1 MAKWLREWD
10 GMWRKGPRLNGT
22 NWKTRDGSQVIVG
35 QWFSVQPFMPEQ
47 ISWPLRQML
56 YSHSVHSEN
65 TWTLVATWDNGR
77 KLYMMTL
84 FTSSPETDLDSR
96 AENGKRSIAD
106 LIKAVSLWIAV
117 CLLLPF
123 PRRNGRYQ
131 VHLPDSSDL
140 LKHCIKTS
148 RNGDNS

>member
-1 MAKWLREWD
+1 
-10 GMWRKGPRLNGT
+10 
-22 NWKTRDGSQVIVG
+22 
-35 QWFSVQPFMPEQ
+35 
-47 ISWPLRQML
+47 
-56 YSHSVHSEN
+56 
-65 TWTLVATWDNGR
+65 
-77 KLYMMTL
+77 MMTL
-84 FTSSPETDLDSR
+84 FTASPETDLDSR

-148 RNGDNS
+148 RNGDNSLVVKSGKCASAARENYNLWLSSAALSAIEKLRLLPFFIAPY